1 MEVNDALFGLKK
13 LAKTDPAVRDAL
25 LATRCAENP
34 LKEFCSLS
42 SSYGFPL
49 YEMDLISA
57 GEDAY
62 AAMRRSTIG
71 GGEKSP
77 MLRCEDDYYEIF
89 MSEIS

>member
-1 MEVNDALFGLKK
+1 MEVNDALYGLKK
-13 LAKTDPAVRDAL
+13 LAKKDPSVRDAL
-25 LATRCAENP
+25 LSTRLADNP
-34 LKEFCSLS
+34 LKKFCDLS
-42 SSYGFPL
+42 TFYGFPL

-71 GGEKSP
+71 GGENSP
-77 MLRCEDDYYEIF
+77 MLSCEDDYYETF